1 MELRGYTIRLAEPK
15 DQRDIQSLYESDPSY
30 FEIAQGAPPGSAE
43 VQSLFTA
50 LPEGKDYG
58 DKFVY
63 TIFDNSGDLVAVID
77 LIRDY
82 PRNGLWFLGLL
93 FVAPCCR
100 NIGLGTSILDA
111 ICAHVKQHGGHTLR
125 LGVVRGNIR
134 ARALY
139 DRLGF
144 HFVYERQRTQLNGF
158 TIAVDVLERTC

>member
-1 MELRGYTIRLAEPK
+1 MEVPGYAIRLVELTDRAK
-15 DQRDIQSLYESDPSY
+15 
-30 FEIAQGAPPGSAE
+30 
-43 VQSLFTA
+43 VQSLFESDPGYSEIAHGAAPGPAEAQDLVTG

-100 NIGLGTSILDA
+100 NAGLGTSILDA
-111 ICAHVKQHGGHTLR
+111 ICAHVKQQGGHALR
-125 LGVVRGNIR
+125 LGVVRGNVR
-134 ARALY
+134 ARA
-139 DRLGF
+139 
-144 HFVYERQRTQLNGF
+144 
-158 TIAVDVLERTC
+158 